1 MQYLIATYWMWF
13 VVALLAGGAVG
24 YWLPRRRIAEAGI
37 RQRLLWGA
45 AACLAGLAAA
55 VLHWFPLRAGG
66 LDLEPPLWL
75 AFAFAVG
82 GLLGRSLRAATARAE
97 LARAALDS
105 HAQVER
111 AMLGA
116 RAKAAVKSGQ
126 DALAPSQTLSA
137 EAVSTEAESNQV
149 KSSQPKP
156 NQALEHAR
164 LDVEAKA
171 AEVMRVAAAAKARE
185 DERLGTGLGTDLGTE
200 AKAAEEARVA
210 AAAKMRDDQAR
221 EDKVREDKA
230 LEDKARE
237 DKVREDMRLATEA
250 KAAEEARLAAAKK
263 AAEKAAEDARLAAE
277 VKAADQLRLVAVAR
291 TVAANAAPDTAEVS
305 DAAVSKATVSKAA
318 EVVSPA
324 AETRAAG
331 EARLAAA
338 VNAVQ
343 QQRLAAEAN
352 ATDKARVAAAAEVR
366 EPAVAASTAQ
376 ADASHPG
383 SRPQGMAM
391 PGEGEADDLK
401 LIKGI
406 GPRNE
411 KACNALGITRFR
423 QIADWTP
430 EEAIWVGH
438 DLAFPGRIER
448 EHWIA
453 QARLLA
459 SGVDT
464 EYSRAVKSGAITVD
478 DKADEPLDPAT
489 AEMLGK
495 SLPEQSAP
503 IDGERK
509 HPGRR
514 PPGLATALRKP
525 DDLKRIR
532 GIGPR
537 NAGRLH
543 ELGIWHFG
551 QVAAWTDEN
560 VKWVGSYLAS
570 AGRIQ
575 RDNWVAQ
582 ARELAAGQETNK
594 EADKEAG
601 KENNKASSR
610 RAAASKVAAPKDDGS
625 PEEGSVQLPK

>member
-1 MQYLIATYWMWF
+1 MQYLIATYWVWF

-24 YWLPRRRIAEAGI
+24 YWLPGRRIGEGGF
-37 RQRLLWGA
+37 RHRLLWGA
-45 AACLAGLAAA
+45 AACLTGLAAA
-55 VLHWFPLRAGG
+55 VLHWFPLHAGV
-66 LDLEPPLWL
+66 DLEPPLWL
-75 AFAFAVG
+75 ALAFAIG

-105 HAQVER
+105 HAKVER

-126 DALAPSQTLSA
+126 DAPVSREARLMQALS
-137 EAVSTEAESNQV
+137 EL
-149 KSSQPKP
+149 PKP
-156 NQALEHAR
+156 SRPEPNRALENAR

-171 AEVMRVAAAAKARE
+171 AEVMRMAAAAKAGE
-185 DERLGTGLGTDLGTE
+185 DERLGAAAKDADDARIAAAAKIQQEKIQQDKIEEDKIEEDKIREDKAREEERLAAE
-200 AKAAEEARVA
+200 AKAAEEARQMVA
-210 AAAKMRDDQAR
+210 N
-221 EDKVREDKA
+221 
-230 LEDKARE
+230 
-237 DKVREDMRLATEA
+237 
-250 KAAEEARLAAAKK
+250 AAEKA

-277 VKAADQLRLVAVAR
+277 VKAADRLRLAAVAR
-291 TVAANAAPDTAEVS
+291 TVANAAADTAEIGN
-305 DAAVSKATVSKAA
+305 DAIDKPAIDKAGDNVR
-318 EVVSPA
+318 PA
-324 AETRAAG
+324 AETRAAE

-338 VNAVQ
+338 VSAVQ
-343 QQRLAAEAN
+343 QQHFAVEAK
-352 ATDKARVAAAAEVR
+352 ADQKARVAAAAAKAAEHM
-366 EPAVAASTAQ
+366 EAPIVATTAQ

-383 SRPQGMAM
+383 RKPRGIAV

-411 KACNALGITRFR
+411 KACNALGIYQFR

-430 EEAIWVGH
+430 DEAIWVGH

-459 SGVDT
+459 AGVET
-464 EYSRAVKSGAITVD
+464 EHSRAVKSGAVQID
-478 DKADEPLDPAT
+478 DRADEPLDPAT

-495 SLPEQSAP
+495 SLPEQAAP

-543 ELGIWHFG
+543 ELGIWHFA

-570 AGRIQ
+570 SGRIQ

-582 ARELAAGQETNK
+582 ARELAAGQEIEK
-594 EADKEAG
+594 ETDKEAG

-610 RAAASKVAAPKDDGS
+610 RAAAGKVAAPKDDGS
-625 PEEGSVQLPK
+625 PEEGSVQPPE